1 LLESENRDV
10 RPLMPSIVKS
20 LQLLRKLHRSLKPF
34 ILLLK
39 WSVGKNIPPLALFMA
54 GHGEV
59 QTEEEIAEAELQQ
72 YESES
77 GETLDCQQ
85 PLQWWKVWSVNYV

>member
-1 LLESENRDV
+1 MLGRLFEQQQAICAALESENRDV

-59 QTEEEIAEAELQQ
+59 FSNCVSNPYPYNHMHFKNLH
-72 YESES
+72 
-77 GETLDCQQ
+77 
-85 PLQWWKVWSVNYV
+85 